1 MSFKN
6 GETVI
11 YSGKEYIIVGRAAGM
26 TREALYVIKIKNG
39 SDDQEINVPETE
51 LTKPSSNIKIQNFS
65 SPEKKV
71 KIDPDTVGSA
81 VKYNKNNMME
91 KLSTLATSTQDRL
104 DGEQPPTLLSK
115 AEYGTFKREY
125 DSFNQNSSQL
135 KKIADPGKCFTNY
148 VVKNGLL
155 KDALRLKNLMYK
167 WREKEEMYGISGEL
181 SIFGLLDFALM
192 TTNIIV
198 DVDDKASSS
207 NKANKIIKR
216 DNKGGVV
223 NEFIN
228 YYKDTYLT
236 AEFSNRESLDD
247 PRVKDVTTHMLK
259 VLEEIKTNY
268 YKYNKTRD
276 EANAIFCAESYK
288 LIVQII
294 LTKSSLDVSQA
305 CGLTELVNQDNFCVF
320 STYDASAALNTPIGP
335 VMTASVFEGASVS
348 INPTAYIIDDK
359 CVISILYLY
368 KNEEERPYV
377 IGSDIFLYNTVFR
390 MLKQLDTE
398 RKNYQV
404 NGLDP
409 NVGYNSPLSNAF
421 IQHMDS
427 LISETI
433 EETNPETNQIVQKT
447 VYKKL
452 YDLEIPNSSFVRC
465 NKYVYEFISKL
476 LLNYNVS
483 KGKLRPESI
492 TSESRDIRAHDYANS
507 PIRYFGVYIYIIKR
521 ICDWLLNNKGIN
533 LDINS
538 IEIDQQVRDNINNL
552 SEEDTES
559 LTEFIIEKE
568 SSELKSVVNSK
579 QEVTTTS
586 SRKSRRTTSGRSATS
601 SFNIEEDENY
611 KNFLNDIHYIPSI
624 FTTNEKKY
632 DFLKIIYHQ
641 MCIQKSDKFED
652 EQNINLVN
660 KTIVHSV
667 KDTGFENPNS
677 RLLLTCGPLFK
688 KNRDNVPLVN
698 TLIEEGITHYSGYTL
713 DDGTFGIVDLSLKYY
728 GINNSP
734 NTLLLYSVYG
744 EVDAAN
750 ARITCYSDE
759 VNSHKNGELYYNGIR
774 CAEVYSGYYKEKYPN
789 QTKEICKNIE
799 TKIIPINYMLFDAYL
814 NRKYK
819 ITSQTAPLVL
829 KNLIEYIR
837 NTTTTTEFG
846 EIKEKLDSFLTSL
859 ERINIRE
866 KKRVAEL
873 YDSALKP
880 IVTSFVVNLSTLY
893 DLCIKNENP
902 TKCRKMLEEIER
914 IVNTLDSILSGG
926 TTESSKKGGGGNQS
940 SCFGSSCISTE
951 EVEEEKKEE
960 FEPYSGPVF
969 GQYITV
975 ENGIFVTKLIKSEEE
990 LKRLEEYY
998 GYTKEE
1004 EEIPYVDSFDTDEKV
1019 DEITGSNE
1027 EELGSSTD
1035 NSDKQVSFYDE
1046 EINDYNNNV
1055 NKTPSNSSSRTSS
1068 PRTIP
1073 QMGSRDGLNSLL
1085 KAGGKKTKKHKK
1097 HKKPKNKKT
1106 TKKNVKRQTKH
1117 NKTTKRKKPT
1127 KRPAK
1132 RTRRQ
1137 RHHSKY

>member
-11 YSGKEYIIVGRAAGM
+11 YSGKEYIIVGRAACM
-26 TREALYVIKIKNG
+26 TREALYVIKIKDG
-39 SDDQEINVPETE
+39 SDNQEITVPEKE

-115 AEYGTFKREY
+115 AEYDTFKREY

-155 KDALRLKNLMYK
+155 KDALRSKNITYK

-181 SIFGLLDFALM
+181 SIFGLLNFALM

-198 DVDDKASSS
+198 DVDNKASSS

-223 NEFIN
+223 NDFIN

-247 PRVKDVTTHMLK
+247 TRVKDVTTHMLK

-276 EANAIFCAESYK
+276 EVSAIFCAESYK

-305 CGLTELVNQDNFCVF
+305 CGLTELVNENKFCVF

-368 KNEEERPYV
+368 KYEKERQKV
-377 IGSDIFLYNTVFR
+377 IGSSSFLDIVFT
-390 MLKQLDTE
+390 MLTQLDTE
-398 RKNYQV
+398 SRNNSVDMYE
-404 NGLDP
+404 P
-409 NVGYNSPLSNAF
+409 NVGYNSDLSTAF

-427 LISETI
+427 LTSETN
-433 EETNPETNQIVQKT
+433 ENVPKT

-452 YDLEIPNSSFVRC
+452 YDLEIPNSIFVRC

-476 LLNYNVS
+476 VLNYNVS
-483 KGKLRPESI
+483 KGKLEPESI

-521 ICDWLLNNKGIN
+521 ICDWLLNNKGTTN

-538 IEIDQQVRDNINNL
+538 IEIDQQVIDNINNL
-552 SEEDTES
+552 SEEEIDL
-559 LTEFIIEKE
+559 LTKFIIEKE

-632 DFLKIIYHQ
+632 DFLKIIYQ
-641 MCIQKSDKFED
+641 LMCIQNSDKFED

-667 KDTGFENPNS
+667 KDTGFKNPNP
-677 RLLLTCGPLFK
+677 RVILTCGPLFK
-688 KNRDNVPLVN
+688 KNRNN
-698 TLIEEGITHYSGYTL
+698 TPMVQQLINEGITHNSGYTL

-750 ARITCYSDE
+750 ARITCYTNE
-759 VNSHKNGELYYNGIR
+759 VNSHINGQLYYNGIC

-902 TKCRKMLEEIER
+902 EKCRKMLEEIER